1 MQGKTKRMVSQ
12 EQMEV
17 QRKQE
22 EYNRM
27 FFRRVMEK
35 QSEAEAEEREKDRKF
50 LLELGKLFAGKKE

>member
-1 MQGKTKRMVSQ
+1 
-12 EQMEV
+12 MEV

-22 EYNRM
+22 EHNRM